1 MTAYAE
7 VISRPCHLSGCTEY
21 GRTNHHHWL
30 YGHEQ
35 TTACHCRNGA
45 PR

>member
-1 MTAYAE
+1 MTAH
-7 VISRPCHLSGCTEY
+7 PCHLSGCTEY
-21 GRTNHHHWL
+21 GRTNHHHHWL